1 MSTIDH
7 DKIVKS
13 VPQKGF
19 FGHPKG
25 LYTLFFTEFW
35 ERFSYY
41 GMRAL
46 LIYYMYTEVTKG
58 GLGFDQTTANSIMS
72 VYGALVY
79 MSGVIGG
86 WLADRVFGSSSAV
99 FYGGVF
105 IMLGHVILGLPGGA
119 TSLFISMGLIII
131 GTGLLKPNV
140 SNMVGDLYS
149 KTDPRR
155 DSGFS
160 IFYMGINM
168 GGFIAPLIVG
178 TIGQKVNYH
187 LGFSLAAVGMLVG
200 LITFVLT
207 KKPNLGL
214 AGTYVTNP
222 LSATE
227 RKNFKIYGTVIVVL
241 LAVFAMLGIQTGRL
255 TIGLFTW
262 FVSILGVTI
271 PIVYFIVMYF
281 SKKTNKVEQSRV
293 LAYIPLFIAAV
304 MFWAI
309 QEQGSNILATYADQR
324 TNLDF
329 FGITLASSWFQSLN
343 PIFIVLLSPVFA
355 WLWIRLGQKQPS
367 TPIKFSLG
375 LLFAGLSFIIMII
388 PAYLSGPN
396 TLVSPL
402 WLVLSFFLV
411 VIGELCLSPV
421 GLSATTKL
429 APAAFSAQ
437 TMSLW
442 FLSNAMAQAI
452 NAQVV
457 KLFDKV
463 PETVY
468 FGIIGMIAIML
479 CVVMLVI
486 SPIIKKAMKGV
497 H

>member
-79 MSGVIGG
+79 MSGIIGG
-86 WLADRVFGSSSAV
+86 WLADRVFGSSNTV

-105 IMLGHVILGLPGGA
+105 IMLGHVILALPSGA
-119 TSLFISMGLIII
+119 TALFISMGLIII

-140 SNMVGDLYS
+140 SNIVGDLYT

-178 TIGQKVNYH
+178 TLGQKVNFH

-200 LITFVLT
+200 LITFVIT

-222 LSATE
+222 LSAAE
-227 RKNFKIYGTVIVVL
+227 RKNFKIFGTLIVIV
-241 LAVFAMLGIQTGRL
+241 LAVFAVIGIQTGAL
-255 TIGLFTW
+255 TINLFTW
-262 FVSILGVTI
+262 FVSVLGVLI

-281 SKKTNKVEQSRV
+281 SKKTSAVEQSRV
-293 LAYIPLFIAAV
+293 LAYIPLFLAAV

-324 TNLDF
+324 TNLNF
-329 FGITLASSWFQSLN
+329 LGMTLASSWFQSLN

-355 WLWIRLGQKQPS
+355 WLWVRLGKKQPS

-388 PAYLSGPN
+388 PAYMSGPN

-468 FGIIGMIAIML
+468 FGIIGMLAIVL
-479 CVVMLVI
+479 CGVMLLLTPV
-486 SPIIKKAMKGV
+486 IKKAMKGV

>member
-1 MSTIDH
+1 
-7 DKIVKS
+7 
-13 VPQKGF
+13 
-19 FGHPKG
+19 
-25 LYTLFFTEFW
+25 
-35 ERFSYY
+35 
-41 GMRAL
+41 
-46 LIYYMYTEVTKG
+46 
-58 GLGFDQTTANSIMS
+58 
-72 VYGALVY
+72 
-79 MSGVIGG
+79 
-86 WLADRVFGSSSAV
+86 
-99 FYGGVF
+99 
-105 IMLGHVILGLPGGA
+105 MLGHVILALPSGA
-119 TSLFISMGLIII
+119 TALFISMGLIII

-140 SNMVGDLYS
+140 SNIVGDLYT

-168 GGFIAPLIVG
+168 GGFISPLIVG
-178 TIGQKVNYH
+178 TLGQKVNFH

-200 LITFVLT
+200 LITFVVT

-222 LSATE
+222 LSAAE
-227 RKNFKIYGTVIVVL
+227 RKNFKIYGSLVVIL
-241 LAVFAMLGIQTGRL
+241 LAVFAVIGIQTGAL
-255 TIGLFTW
+255 TINLFTW
-262 FVSILGVTI
+262 FVSALGVLI
-271 PIVYFIVMYF
+271 PIVYFIIMYF
-281 SKKTNKVEQSRV
+281 SKKTSEVEQSRV
-293 LAYIPLFIAAV
+293 LAYIPLFLAAV

-324 TNLDF
+324 TNLNF
-329 FGITLASSWFQSLN
+329 LGMTLASSWFQSLN

-355 WLWIRLGQKQPS
+355 WLWVRLGKKQPS

-388 PAYLSGPN
+388 PAYMSGPN

-468 FGIIGMIAIML
+468 FGIIGLLAIVL
-479 CVVMLVI
+479 CVVMLLLTPV
-486 SPIIKKAMKGV
+486 IKKAMKGV

>member
-1 MSTIDH
+1 
-7 DKIVKS
+7 V
-13 VPQKGF
+13 V
-19 FGHPKG
+19 
-25 LYTLFFTEFW
+25 
-35 ERFSYY
+35 
-41 GMRAL
+41 
-46 LIYYMYTEVTKG
+46 
-58 GLGFDQTTANSIMS
+58 
-72 VYGALVY
+72 
-79 MSGVIGG
+79 
-86 WLADRVFGSSSAV
+86 
-99 FYGGVF
+99 
-105 IMLGHVILGLPGGA
+105 
-119 TSLFISMGLIII
+119 
-131 GTGLLKPNV
+131 
-140 SNMVGDLYS
+140 
-149 KTDPRR
+149 
-155 DSGFS
+155 
-160 IFYMGINM
+160 
-168 GGFIAPLIVG
+168 
-178 TIGQKVNYH
+178 
-187 LGFSLAAVGMLVG
+187 
-200 LITFVLT
+200 T

-222 LSATE
+222 LSAAE
-227 RKNFKIYGTVIVVL
+227 RKNFKIYGSLVVIL
-241 LAVFAMLGIQTGRL
+241 LAVFAVIGIQTGTL
-255 TIGLFTW
+255 TINLFTW
-262 FVSILGVTI
+262 FVSVLGVLI
-271 PIVYFIVMYF
+271 PIVYFIIMYF
-281 SKKTNKVEQSRV
+281 SKKTSAVEQSRV
-293 LAYIPLFIAAV
+293 LAYIPLFLAAV

-324 TNLDF
+324 TNLNF
-329 FGITLASSWFQSLN
+329 LGMTLASSWFQSLN

-355 WLWIRLGQKQPS
+355 WLWVRLGKKQPS

-388 PAYLSGPN
+388 PAYMFGPN

-468 FGIIGMIAIML
+468 FGIIGFLAIVL
-479 CVVMLVI
+479 CGVMLLLTPV
-486 SPIIKKAMKGV
+486 IKKAMKGV

>member
-86 WLADRVFGSSSAV
+86 WLADRVFGSSSTV

-105 IMLGHVILGLPGGA
+105 IMFGHVILALPSGA
-119 TSLFISMGLIII
+119 TALFISMGLIII

-140 SNMVGDLYS
+140 SNIVGDLYT

-168 GGFIAPLIVG
+168 GGFISPLIVG
-178 TIGQKVNYH
+178 TLGQKVNFH

-200 LITFVLT
+200 LITFVIT

-222 LSATE
+222 LSAAE
-227 RKNFKIYGTVIVVL
+227 RKNFKIYGSLVVIL
-241 LAVFAMLGIQTGRL
+241 LAVFAVIGIQTGAL
-255 TIGLFTW
+255 TINLFTW
-262 FVSILGVTI
+262 FVSALGVLI
-271 PIVYFIVMYF
+271 PIVYFIIMYF
-281 SKKTNKVEQSRV
+281 SKKTSAVEQSRV
-293 LAYIPLFIAAV
+293 LAYIPLFLAAV

-324 TNLDF
+324 TNLNF
-329 FGITLASSWFQSLN
+329 LGMTLASSWFQSLN

-355 WLWIRLGQKQPS
+355 WLWVRLGKKQPS

-388 PAYLSGPN
+388 PAYMSGPN

-468 FGIIGMIAIML
+468 FGIIGFLAIVL
-479 CVVMLVI
+479 CGVMLLLTPV
-486 SPIIKKAMKGV
+486 IKKAMKGV

>member
-79 MSGVIGG
+79 MSGIIGG
-86 WLADRVFGSSSAV
+86 WLADRVFGSSNTV

-105 IMLGHVILGLPGGA
+105 IMLGHVILALPSGA
-119 TSLFISMGLIII
+119 TALFISMGLIII

-140 SNMVGDLYS
+140 SNIVGDLYT

-178 TIGQKVNYH
+178 TLGQKVNFH

-200 LITFVLT
+200 LITFVIT

-222 LSATE
+222 LSAAE
-227 RKNFKIYGTVIVVL
+227 RKNFKIFGTLIVIV
-241 LAVFAMLGIQTGRL
+241 LAVFAVIGIQTGAL
-255 TIGLFTW
+255 TINLFTW
-262 FVSILGVTI
+262 FVSVLGVLI

-281 SKKTNKVEQSRV
+281 SKKTSAVEQSRV
-293 LAYIPLFIAAV
+293 LAYIPLFLAAV

-324 TNLDF
+324 TNLNF
-329 FGITLASSWFQSLN
+329 LGMTLASSWFQSLN

-355 WLWIRLGQKQPS
+355 WLWVRLGKKQPS

-388 PAYLSGPN
+388 PAYMSGPH

-468 FGIIGMIAIML
+468 FGIIGMLAIVL
-479 CVVMLVI
+479 CGVMLLLTPV
-486 SPIIKKAMKGV
+486 IKKAMKGV